1 MDYPLYMKNDN
12 YYLITNKGNYYNIA
26 LEYMTFKNK
35 LICNEE
41 LSSFKLIEF
50 NQENIKELLKDYK
63 IDFKDFDDF
72 NYILFNNNLYKFNN
86 WMDVFKFLI

>member
-12 YYLITNKGNYYNIA
+12 YYLITNKGINYNIA
-26 LEYMTFKNK
+26 LDMTFNNK
-35 LICNEE
+35 LICNDE
-41 LSSFKLIEF
+41 LSSLKLIVF
-50 NQENIKELLKDYK
+50 NEDNIKEVLKDYK
-63 IDFKDFDDF
+63 IDFKDFNDY